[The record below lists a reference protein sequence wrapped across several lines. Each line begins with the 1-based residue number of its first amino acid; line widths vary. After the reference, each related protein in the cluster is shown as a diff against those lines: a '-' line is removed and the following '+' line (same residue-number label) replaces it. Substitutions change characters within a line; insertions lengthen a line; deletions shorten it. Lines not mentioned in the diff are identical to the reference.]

1 MQLLSRRVVG
11 AECQSTLLSALKNK
25 ALNQLR
31 VES

>member
-1 MQLLSRRVVG
+1 MQLLRRRVSG
-11 AECQSTLLSALKNK
+11 AECQSTYLVALKNK